1 MMSVFE
7 TLSKID
13 CSEHIEKKGR
23 LSYLSW
29 AWAWH
34 ILLTK
39 YPDSF
44 YTVYETPEG
53 CFYFTDGR
61 TAWVKTGV
69 TVVDGEKSKELI
81 ERLPVMDSRNQS
93 IPLDKITSFAVN
105 TAIQRSLTKAVA
117 RHGLGLY
124 IYAGEDLPDDMD
136 APVEAPAP
144 EYDRKAAEAQCFT
157 ALGLS
162 RDSREDV
169 QSFGQ
174 MFRSLK
180 AAGIVPDKTLAS
192 MSDEEHGIV
201 MDAMVKNYGN
211 R

>member
-1 MMSVFE
+1 MASVFE

-34 ILLTK
+34 ILLSN
-39 YPDSF
+39 YPDSY

-136 APVEAPAP
+136 KPLEEPKPA
-144 EYDRKAAEAQCFT
+144 YDRRAAELECFT
-157 ALGLS
+157 ALGLD
-162 RDSREDV
+162 RGNQEEV
-169 QSFGQ
+169 KAFGQ
-174 MFRSLK
+174 LLK
-180 AAGIVPDKTLAS
+180 ALKAGKVIPEKTLAE
-192 MSDEEHGIV
+192 MTDEEHKAA
-201 MDAMVKNYGN
+201 MEAMVANF
-211 R
+211 RH

>member
-1 MMSVFE
+1 MASVFE

-34 ILLTK
+34 ILLSK
-39 YPDSF
+39 YPDSY

-69 TVVDGEKSKELI
+69 TVVDGEKRKELV

-136 APVEAPAP
+136 KPLEEPKPA
-144 EYDRKAAEAQCFT
+144 YDRRAAELECFT
-157 ALGLS
+157 ALGLD
-162 RDSREDV
+162 RGNKEEV
-169 QSFGQ
+169 QAFGQ
-174 MFRSLK
+174 LLK
-180 AAGIVPDKTLAS
+180 ALKAGKVIPEKTLAE
-192 MSDEEHGIV
+192 MTDDEHKAT
-201 MDAMVKNYGN
+201 MAALRSNFS